1 MLQRSGIQ
9 GGTLIYCYWDT
20 GMASTFPWSYWR
32 PRWSAPVLRVWCNRN
47 TEGHLKLEITPVPT
61 TTLESVSWFWV
72 TAAGPGLTFQI
83 SISVHMALR
92 PCLSYHICKFSTKFS
107 TQGGPR
113 PTPTSYRRNY
123 RCIAAVPNK
132 SHKIRKFSKRQEQ
145 LCLKS
150 GFSQSKVPYNSTSAQ
165 HIEACLFTKIWYMKV
180 ICRST
185 KLLLA
190 ASVRYL

>member
-20 GMASTFPWSYWR
+20 GMASTFPWSHWR

-47 TEGHLKLEITPVPT
+47 TEGHLKLAITPVPA

-72 TAAGPGLTFQI
+72 TAAGPGLGPNLSNLNFLFTWD
-83 SISVHMALR
+83 MALR

-113 PTPTSYRRNY
+113 PTPASYCRNY

-132 SHKIRKFSKRQEQ
+132 SHKIRKSHAMAHNQDARD
-145 LCLKS
+145 
-150 GFSQSKVPYNSTSAQ
+150 GSTVLN
-165 HIEACLFTKIWYMKV
+165 EPVEL
-180 ICRST
+180 
-185 KLLLA
+185 
-190 ASVRYL
+190 